1 MHGPRRNDS
10 DPNASGQSRSTSCR
24 NQRFTSSVFSFFR
37 LMLYITYYT
46 HIQISV
52 KNFLQLRPPKSPICH
67 RPLQPKALPCGFH
80 PRFLHRELASFCR
93 ETLQVE
99 RVLLRTLIERATERA
114 FHPSYY
120 LTPTGGAGKKASFA
134 TETS

>member
-1 MHGPRRNDS
+1 MRGSLEFFHT
-10 DPNASGQSRSTSCR
+10 SGRPKP
-24 NQRFTSSVFSFFR
+24 SSVKS
-37 LMLYITYYT
+37 
-46 HIQISV
+46 HAV
-52 KNFLQLRPPKSPICH
+52 LQLPTAKKP
-67 RPLQPKALPCGFH
+67 
-80 PRFLHRELASFCR
+80 HRESSLASFCR